1 LRECEELR
9 DLYVAELRA
18 SDHQD
23 AAETMLR
30 DWDSFVTFYR
40 YPKELRL
47 RTSNPLES
55 IFSGVRIRTDAT
67 RRMKRR
73 DSALY
78 LVFKIVERLSQ
89 RWRSLNGG
97 VNLMSLVLDGCVF
110 KDGIL
115 QLKDTYQMQA
125 AAD

>member
-1 LRECEELR
+1 
-9 DLYVAELRA
+9 
-18 SDHQD
+18 
-23 AAETMLR
+23 
-30 DWDSFVTFYR
+30 
-40 YPKELRL
+40 
-47 RTSNPLES
+47 
-55 IFSGVRIRTDAT
+55 
-67 RRMKRR
+67 MKRR

-89 RWRSLNGG
+89 RLSQRWRSLNGG
-97 VNLMSLVLDGCVF
+97 VNLMSLVIDRCVF

>member
-1 LRECEELR
+1 
-9 DLYVAELRA
+9 
-18 SDHQD
+18 
-23 AAETMLR
+23 M
-30 DWDSFVTFYR
+30 TFYR
-40 YPKELRL
+40 YPKERWVHLW
-47 RTSNPLES
+47 TSNPLES
-55 IFSGVRIRTDAT
+55 VFSGVRVRTDAA

-97 VNLMSLVLDGCVF
+97 ANLMSLALDGCVF

-115 QLKDTYQMQA
+115 QCRGITRCRQPQTNNCQPRKDVPTTLDTSSFA
-125 AAD
+125 VALTSKA

>member
-1 LRECEELR
+1 
-9 DLYVAELRA
+9 
-18 SDHQD
+18 
-23 AAETMLR
+23 
-30 DWDSFVTFYR
+30 
-40 YPKELRL
+40 
-47 RTSNPLES
+47 
-55 IFSGVRIRTDAT
+55 
-67 RRMKRR
+67 MKRR

-97 VNLMSLVLDGCVF
+97 VNLMSLVIDRCVF

>member
-1 LRECEELR
+1 M
-9 DLYVAELRA
+9 
-18 SDHQD
+18 H
-23 AAETMLR
+23 
-30 DWDSFVTFYR
+30 
-40 YPKELRL
+40 L

-97 VNLMSLVLDGCVF
+97 VNLMSLVLEGCVF

-115 QLKDTYQMQA
+115 QLKESYQMQA

>member
-1 LRECEELR
+1 
-9 DLYVAELRA
+9 
-18 SDHQD
+18 
-23 AAETMLR
+23 MLR

-40 YPKELRL
+40 YPKEHWVHL

-89 RWRSLNGG
+89 RLSQRWRSLNGG
-97 VNLMSLVLDGCVF
+97 VNLMSLVIDRCVF

>member
-1 LRECEELR
+1 
-9 DLYVAELRA
+9 
-18 SDHQD
+18 
-23 AAETMLR
+23 MLR
-30 DWDSFVTFYR
+30 DWEAVVTFYQ
-40 YPKELRL
+40 YLKHL

-55 IFSGVRIRTDAT
+55 IFSGVTIRTDAA

-78 LVFKIVERLSQ
+78 LVFKIVERLGQ

-97 VNLMSLVLDGCVF
+97 ENLMSLVLEGYVF
-110 KDGIL
+110 KDSIL
-115 QLKDTYQMQA
+115 QSRDTYQMHT